1 MELSKPKV
9 IVPLVGFFTF
19 FFGFAIGALINLYL
33 IFIESPLVTTFR
45 AALSFKSTI
54 FGDGIILPVINMVAA
69 YFLTV
74 YRKFLNKFIIINSLI
89 FGIIITSIFHI
100 LQATLGFVNWSMP
113 EPWKWNLLGI
123 FHAMYMFTI
132 TTFLSLFYRL
142 SLKVFF
148 KDELSPH
155 SIHPISFGDCKKR
168 GFEFLPKGNKKISW
182 EIVIVTLGLTLFLIL
197 LYFDYFP

>member
-33 IFIESPLVTTFR
+33 IFIESPLVSAFR
-45 AALSFKSTI
+45 AALSFRSTI

-89 FGIIITSIFHI
+89 FGLLITSIFHT

-123 FHAMYMFTI
+123 FHAMYMFTV

-148 KDELSPH
+148 KD
-155 SIHPISFGDCKKR
+155 
-168 GFEFLPKGNKKISW
+168 KKISW